1 MRAVVDA
8 KEFSKAL
15 DKVSKAVRK
24 SKFVPILEEVLVR
37 FANGRCVLMGTD
49 LETWLTTEIPAQ
61 GDDLAFVFRRTASVV
76 KACRH
81 FDGELAIEL
90 TETGEGRKRQ
100 LRLCMSCGDRVG
112 EFHAFFPEEYP
123 EMPILE
129 PECSFQANASRLMER
144 IDQIKYATLKPSAD
158 TNVCST
164 SIQFKGSRIYCL
176 DGLRAAWSTDESL
189 SVPKPF
195 MAPAASLEYLKVFTK
210 QDISVQLGS
219 RYVDITDE
227 VTHQT
232 GLRRFSLMSNT
243 YRPVYDVLRDLA
255 GKLPVEGKANA
266 AVIGRLMNNV
276 KMGYYPTDPDNI
288 SLILRGIRFP
298 EGVTTNLLDPCC
310 GCGKALRQLAQG
322 NNCYDYGMEL
332 DESRA
337 EEAQTRLHRVGFGSF
352 FYSRISHEAFHLLFL
367 NPPYLSVLNESGGR
381 ARHEKKFLI
390 ESLCHLMYGG
400 LLIYVIPYY
409 RLTQDIC
416 RVLCDNFEDLTL
428 WRFTDREF
436 RKFKQ
441 IAVLGIRK
449 RRTMEPADTLWLEQY
464 TSDPTAIPSLAEL
477 PEDRY
482 ALPAQPL
489 EVPVFKGEKF
499 NQKELEQQLR
509 RSGSFSQMMARS
521 ELDNGVK
528 RPLLPLSIGQIGLIG
543 GSGMINGLIECDSPH
558 VIKGRIVKVASTDI
572 ENQYTASGK
581 RCGTIE
587 RQVISNKM
595 IFNVLTPQGFRAL
608 T

>member
-227 VTHQT
+227 VTHLIFRQ
-232 GLRRFSLMSNT
+232 
-243 YRPVYDVLRDLA
+243 
-255 GKLPVEGKANA
+255 VE
-266 AVIGRLMNNV
+266 
-276 KMGYYPTDPDNI
+276 
-288 SLILRGIRFP
+288 
-298 EGVTTNLLDPCC
+298 
-310 GCGKALRQLAQG
+310 
-322 NNCYDYGMEL
+322 
-332 DESRA
+332 
-337 EEAQTRLHRVGFGSF
+337 
-352 FYSRISHEAFHLLFL
+352 
-367 NPPYLSVLNESGGR
+367 
-381 ARHEKKFLI
+381 
-390 ESLCHLMYGG
+390 
-400 LLIYVIPYY
+400 
-409 RLTQDIC
+409 
-416 RVLCDNFEDLTL
+416 
-428 WRFTDREF
+428 
-436 RKFKQ
+436 
-441 IAVLGIRK
+441 AVLY
-449 RRTMEPADTLWLEQY
+449 DLD
-464 TSDPTAIPSLAEL
+464 SAIPKEFYEEVCFCPDEFLAEL
-477 PEDRY
+477 TCLKDLIPASQKQYVRFCGGRLLIQADGCRY
-482 ALPAQPL
+482 QS
-489 EVPVFKGEKF
+489 
-499 NQKELEQQLR
+499 R
-509 RSGSFSQMMARS
+509 IQMDGKS
-521 ELDNGVK
+521 EME
-528 RPLLPLSIGQIGLIG
+528 IGFTLHHK
-543 GSGMINGLIECDSPH
+543 N
-558 VIKGRIVKVASTDI
+558 
-572 ENQYTASGK
+572 
-581 RCGTIE
+581 
-587 RQVISNKM
+587 
-595 IFNVLTPQGFRAL
+595 
-608 T
+608 